1 MPNLLAQAPPWV
13 RGVFDH
19 AWAPMRALGH
29 QASCLP
35 AALWDQLLDH
45 AGGFVAICNQESRY
59 VPGPATL
66 RHQQV
71 SNVAYVSVEDLADEN
86 ELPLHVIGHLIDHH
100 LGCAGEPD
108 GPWLS
113 DGGGVTP
120 GWREAG
126 SRLPR
131 LFALQY
137 GVDEVAQANVR
148 DYFAQSLA
156 VYCQDRQH
164 LNVADPQIYKW
175 YRGTLW
181 DEAFLRSQRQ

>member
-1 MPNLLAQAPPWV
+1 MPNLLTQAPPWV

-19 AWAPMRALGH
+19 TWAPMRALGR

-35 AALWDQLLDH
+35 PALWNQLLDH
-45 AGGFVAICNQESRY
+45 ASGFVAICNQESRY

-66 RHQQV
+66 RYQQV

-86 ELPLHVIGHLIDHH
+86 ERPLHVIGHLIDHH

-113 DGGGVTP
+113 DGGGMTP
-120 GWREAG
+120 VWQEAG
-126 SRLPR
+126 TRLPR

-137 GVDEVAQANVR
+137 GVDEIAHANVR

-156 VYCQDRQH
+156 IYCRDRQH
-164 LNVADPQIYKW
+164 LNVADPQIYRW
-175 YRGTLW
+175 FRGTLW
-181 DEAFLRSQRQ
+181 DEAFWQSQRH